1 MMRSWDILKEAV
13 HKALTCEKDFNKDGS
28 KDIPGR
34 ADMRKGIQVRMSIKT
49 Q

>member
-1 MMRSWDILKEAV
+1 MKEAV
-13 HKALTCEKDFNKDGS
+13 HKALTCEKDFNKNGS

-34 ADMRKGIQVRMSIKT
+34 ADMRKGIQVRMSSKT